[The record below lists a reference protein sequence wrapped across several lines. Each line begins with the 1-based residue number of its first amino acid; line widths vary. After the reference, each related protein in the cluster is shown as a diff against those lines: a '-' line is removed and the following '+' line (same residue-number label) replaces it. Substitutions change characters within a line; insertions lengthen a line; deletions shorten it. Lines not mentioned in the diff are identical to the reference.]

1 MKGSVVVVILLK
13 ALLCASYDVQRT
25 TDLGLVGG
33 RKIEILGATI
43 EEYRGIPF
51 AEPPIRELRFKPPV
65 PAKPWEGTLN
75 ATSRRSG
82 CPQPADDASLTGD
95 IEYGEDCLHLNVWAR
110 EGSSNAP
117 VLVWIHGGGF
127 TYGSA
132 SPDNYT
138 GAVIAAKTGIVVA
151 SINYRLGVL
160 GFLHADSPESPG
172 NMGFLDQNLALNWIK
187 NNIEHFGGDP
197 SSITL
202 FGESAG
208 AASGH
213 AHMLSPMSRG
223 LFRRAIAMSGTINA
237 PDFTETPHES
247 VAKGDALAAI
257 VGCRPDNK
265 TLVSH
270 PDEVIAC
277 LRTRSAD
284 ELVAAAFRA
293 VPGKEL
299 PFLPTYHNAFLPEEP
314 SVTIRSGSFD
324 TGVELLTGVTSDEG
338 VTFFYVLQPKP
349 EILAEHLD
357 HVDRETLIS
366 ALHKTVSSW
375 TKGVT
380 PPLLKDDEAENTSKA
395 AIRRKYVDYLSD
407 RLFVC
412 PMHSAAAA
420 HASRGGTVYTYV
432 FDHWTTKR
440 APLSWAG
447 VGHGIDVPYIF
458 GLPLL
463 DRERVHFSDE
473 DVAASGKYLT
483 MISTFAGLPVQP
495 GVSAWPKYTASS
507 PISMLLK
514 NDNYTNIVGFRSDHC
529 DSSSRHS

>member
-1 MKGSVVVVILLK
+1 MKRVVVVAILLK
-13 ALLCASYDVQRT
+13 ALLCAAYDVQRT
-25 TDLGLVGG
+25 TDLGPVGG
-33 RKIEILGATI
+33 RKIEILGTTI

-51 AEPPIRELRFKPPV
+51 AEPPNGELRFKPPV

-82 CPQPADDASLTGD
+82 CPQPMLNMSLTGD
-95 IEYGEDCLHLNVWAR
+95 IDYGEDCLHLNVWAR

-117 VLVWIHGGGF
+117 VLVWIYGGGF

-132 SPDNYT
+132 SHDNYT

-151 SINYRLGVL
+151 SINYRVGVL
-160 GFLHADSPESPG
+160 GFLNAESPESPG
-172 NMGFLDQNLALNWIK
+172 NMGFLDQNLALKWIK
-187 NNIEHFGGDP
+187 KNIERFGGDP

-208 AASGH
+208 AMSAH

-223 LFRRAIAMSGTINA
+223 LFRRAIAMSGVINS
-237 PDFTETPHES
+237 PEFTETPHES
-247 VAKGDALAAI
+247 VAKGDTLAAI

-270 PDEVIAC
+270 PDEVIGC

-293 VPGKEL
+293 VPGKFM
-299 PFLPTYHNAFLPEEP
+299 PFLPTYHDAFLPEEP
-314 SVTIRSGSFD
+314 SAAIRSGSFD

-338 VTFFYVLQPKP
+338 VTFFYGLQPES

-357 HVDRETLIS
+357 HFDREALIS

-375 TKGVT
+375 AKGVA
-380 PPLLKDDEAENTSKA
+380 PPLLNDDEAEITSKA
-395 AIRRKYVDYLSD
+395 AIRRKYVDYLGD

-412 PMHSAAAA
+412 PMHTAAAA

-432 FDHWTTKR
+432 FDHWPTKR
-440 APLSWAG
+440 APLTWAG
-447 VGHGIDVPYIF
+447 VGHGFDLPYIF

-463 DRERVHFSDE
+463 DRERVDFSDE
-473 DVAASGKYLT
+473 DVGDSEKHLIMMGA
-483 MISTFAGLPVQP
+483 FAGLPVQP
-495 GVSAWPKYTASS
+495 GVSAWPKYTANS

-514 NDNYTNIVGFRSDHC
+514 NDNYTNIVGFRSEHC
-529 DSSSRHS
+529 DSSSGHP